1 MALNTIAVNN
11 LSPGHLDAF
20 SQAFH
25 CIFSTDHAVDVL
37 AQIVNGKPARDIDFD
52 IKTNYKL
59 PHPIRLS
66 GPSEEDFE
74 IAKRFQKSLRADVL
88 EIKSSETYQNT
99 TLGSREFKIRLLEMT
114 AVAVHSV
121 AGAFFSSRGHDPPP
135 PKADDSQPPSPPT
148 YLYHQEYLDYER
160 NPLGV
165 ADTVGYWTELKVF
178 GGIVI
183 FDRGE
188 SEQEAIDP
196 YIHPKYPYMIYKLS
210 KKQLDSFID
219 FRTSKDHS
227 DPIPIPFV
235 TEKYAPRV
243 DPEHAIEKHVFRDKN
258 ERRPLWMRRTG
269 RTVHRRYMRDD
280 FPELVHQVQKILKEK
295 GMS

>member
-1 MALNTIAVNN
+1 M
-11 LSPGHLDAF
+11 
-20 SQAFH
+20 
-25 CIFSTDHAVDVL
+25 
-37 AQIVNGKPARDIDFD
+37 
-52 IKTNYKL
+52 
-59 PHPIRLS
+59 
-66 GPSEEDFE
+66 
-74 IAKRFQKSLRADVL
+74 
-88 EIKSSETYQNT
+88 

-165 ADTVGYWTELKVF
+165 ADTVGHWTELKVF

-196 YIHPKYPYMIYKLS
+196 YIHPKYPYMSYKLS
-210 KKQLDSFID
+210 EKQLGSFID
-219 FRTSKDHS
+219 FGTSKDHS

-235 TEKYAPRV
+235 TEKYAPRI

-258 ERRPLWMRRTG
+258 ERRPLWMRCTG
-269 RTVHRRYMRDD
+269 CTVHRRYMRDD
-280 FPELVHQVQKILKEK
+280 FPELVDQVQKILKEK
-295 GMS
+295 GLS